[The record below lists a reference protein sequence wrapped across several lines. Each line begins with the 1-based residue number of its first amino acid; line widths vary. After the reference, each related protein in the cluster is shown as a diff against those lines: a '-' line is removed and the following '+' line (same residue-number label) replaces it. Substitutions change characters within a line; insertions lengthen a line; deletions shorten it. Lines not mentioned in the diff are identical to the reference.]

1 MCLHNHLTAIMN
13 TYRFHSRQSEIYT
26 VETDAG
32 PQKLAR
38 HNSAPENRS
47 VMQWKDATLTLPAGP
62 KDSGAQVKP
71 ANRIAIE
78 YVSSAKIP
86 GIQKHFGQSTSK
98 ALTFICWVGW
108 GTKILKNKD
117 VCTAPVTLSHTC
129 TYSIVLV
136 KGIISC
142 QRTRHRYGGERKDP
156 LAWIV
161 S

>member
-1 MCLHNHLTAIMN
+1 ML
-13 TYRFHSRQSEIYT
+13 
-26 VETDAG
+26 
-32 PQKLAR
+32 
-38 HNSAPENRS
+38 
-47 VMQWKDATLTLPAGP
+47 QWKDATLTLPAGP

-71 ANRIAIE
+71 ANRIAME

-86 GIQKHFGQSTSK
+86 GIQKTASVKSTSK
-98 ALTFICWVGW
+98 ARTFICWVGW

-117 VCTAPVTLSHTC
+117 VCTAPVTSSHSS